1 MPQLEINF
9 MFFRVDHSPLDN
21 DFIFKKRREIAQMF
35 ENCGFGEIVENGENK
50 FANTFA
56 IPITDEY
63 FEPENDLYI
72 AYSLVIPCLHG
83 EMQQLLMNGIPELYR
98 DVNNID
104 LPFRLVTHVI
114 YT

>member
-1 MPQLEINF
+1 MIDFYKNEKMPQLEINF

-56 IPITDEY
+56 IP
-63 FEPENDLYI
+63 
-72 AYSLVIPCLHG
+72 
-83 EMQQLLMNGIPELYR
+83 LLSRVFM
-98 DVNNID
+98 VKCNN
-104 LPFRLVTHVI
+104 
-114 YT
+114 Y